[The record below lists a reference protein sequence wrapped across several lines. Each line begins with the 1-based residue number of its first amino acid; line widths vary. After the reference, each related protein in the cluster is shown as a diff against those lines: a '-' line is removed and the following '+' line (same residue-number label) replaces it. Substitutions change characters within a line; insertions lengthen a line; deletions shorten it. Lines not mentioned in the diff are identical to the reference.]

1 METFIAG
8 NDSHSV
14 VAVASGF
21 VIMTIV
27 IIILRVSRWYR
38 HKAAV
43 REFGAVQVT
52 ELTEVVQVNPMQANA
67 VVEAHAVRVP
77 SAAAAIE
84 SERPFVS
91 PESPVEPDEKLQPDL
106 GF

>member
-1 METFIAG
+1 
-8 NDSHSV
+8 
-14 VAVASGF
+14 
-21 VIMTIV
+21 MTIV

-38 HKAAV
+38 HKAAA

-67 VVEAHAVRVP
+67 IVEAHAVRVP
-77 SAAAAIE
+77 VPSAAPAVV

-91 PESPVEPDEKLQPDL
+91 SESPDESDEKGQPDL
-106 GF
+106 GVRV

>member
-1 METFIAG
+1 
-8 NDSHSV
+8 
-14 VAVASGF
+14 
-21 VIMTIV
+21 MTIV

-38 HKAAV
+38 HKAAA
-43 REFGAVQVT
+43 REFGAVQV
-52 ELTEVVQVNPMQANA
+52 TEVVQVNPMQANA